1 MRLNGLRDGILCKTK
16 LTWVT
21 LEDRYMAVSPVE
33 VTLELTPRAR
43 FDIIDVRER
52 LRGAHGDLLD
62 VYPKHLYHSFHTTAG
77 YLEQSLATRLRR
89 EKSTVAPYVEVF
101 RTMFPEGAGY
111 EHDQLE
117 RRQDLTTAERAI
129 EPRNADS
136 HLAFMA
142 AGLSTCVSYVN
153 RPQEPVCFVD
163 LDGVT
168 DGRPRRRLTS
178 IVGFTREREV
188 ARITLDV
195 PVSSHPVDSVNLKDP
210 RLGIYEQ
217 IVEAVKRHGVTSGRV
232 RLELS
237 GAERQAGLTVNEYET
252 LLMRNDLAEVLRN
265 PFRFAAKTGRHLWAS
280 PRSIPQKAL
289 DYAKYDMVRAMNQ
302 VLDVTGLRESLLERL
317 FARAIAVPAGR
328 FLRMKRSINLR
339 VRESDGQGVI
349 ADGRYQSPILVQ
361 WHRATGQVRTLEATL
376 TRFE

>member
-1 MRLNGLRDGILCKTK
+1 
-16 LTWVT
+16 
-21 LEDRYMAVSPVE
+21 MAVSPVE
-33 VTLELTPRAR
+33 ITLELTPRAR

-117 RRQDLTTAERAI
+117 RRQDLTSAERAV

-153 RPQEPVCFVD
+153 RPEEPVCFVD

-178 IVGFTREREV
+178 IVGFNREREV
-188 ARITLDV
+188 ARIKLDV
-195 PVSSHPVDSVNLKDP
+195 PVSNHPVDSINLKDP

-217 IVEAVKRHGVTSGRV
+217 IVDTVKQHGVTSGRV
-232 RLELS
+232 RLELG

-252 LLMRNDLAEVLRN
+252 LLMRHDLAEVLRN

-302 VLDVTGLRESLLERL
+302 VLDITGLRESLLERL

-361 WHRATGQVRTLEATL
+361 WHRADGRVRTLEATL

>member
-1 MRLNGLRDGILCKTK
+1 
-16 LTWVT
+16 
-21 LEDRYMAVSPVE
+21 MAATPVE
-33 VTLELTPRAR
+33 VTLELTPRTR

-52 LRGAHGDLLD
+52 LRAAHGDLVD
-62 VYPKHLYHSFHTTAG
+62 GYPRHLYHSFHTTAG
-77 YLEQSLATRLRR
+77 YLEQSLATRLTR
-89 EKSTVAPYVEVF
+89 ERATVAPYVEVF

-117 RRQDLTTAERAI
+117 RRQDLTSAERAV

-142 AGLSTCVSYVN
+142 AGLSTCVTYVN
-153 RPQEPVCFVD
+153 RPEEPVCFVD

-178 IVGFTREREV
+178 IVGFTREREI
-188 ARITLDV
+188 ARLKIGV
-195 PVSSHPVDSVNLKDP
+195 PVSDHPIDSVNLKDP

-217 IVEAVKRHGVTSGRV
+217 IVTLVKQHGVTSGRV
-232 RLELS
+232 RLELA

-252 LLMRNDLAEVLRN
+252 LLMRNDLVDVLRN
-265 PFRFAAKTGRHLWAS
+265 PFRFAAEKGRHMLAH
-280 PRSIPQKAL
+280 PRSIPAKAL
-289 DYAKYDMVRAMNQ
+289 DYAKYDMVRALNQ
-302 VLDVTGLRESLLERL
+302 ALDITGLRASLLERL
-317 FARAIAVPAGR
+317 FARAIALPAGR
-328 FLRMKRSINLR
+328 FLRMKRAVNLR
-339 VRESDGQGVI
+339 VRESDGHGVI

-361 WHRATGQVRTLEATL
+361 WNRADKRVRTVEATV

>member
-1 MRLNGLRDGILCKTK
+1 
-16 LTWVT
+16 
-21 LEDRYMAVSPVE
+21 MAATPVE
-33 VTLELTPRAR
+33 VTLELTPRTR
-43 FDIIDVRER
+43 FDIIDVRGR
-52 LRGAHGDLLD
+52 LRAAHGDLLD
-62 VYPKHLYHSFHTTAG
+62 VYPRHLYHSFHTTAG
-77 YLEQSLATRLRR
+77 YLEQSLAARLTR
-89 EKSTVAPYVEVF
+89 ETETVAPYVEVF

-117 RRQDLTTAERAI
+117 RRQDLTSAERAV
-129 EPRNADS
+129 EPKNADS

-142 AGLSTCVSYVN
+142 AGLSTCVTYVN

-178 IVGFTREREV
+178 IVGFTRERQIAHV
-188 ARITLDV
+188 KIDV
-195 PVSSHPVDSVNLKDP
+195 PVSDHPVDSVNLKDP

-217 IVEAVKRHGVTSGRV
+217 IVHMVRQQGVTSGRV
-232 RLELS
+232 RLELA
-237 GAERQAGLTVNEYET
+237 GGERQAGLTVNEYET
-252 LLMRNDLAEVLRN
+252 LLMRHDLADVLRN
-265 PFRFAAKTGRHLWAS
+265 PFRFAAEKGRHMLAH

-289 DYAKYDMVRAMNQ
+289 DYAKYDMVRALNQ
-302 VLDVTGLRESLLERL
+302 ALDITGLRASLLERL

-328 FLRMKRSINLR
+328 FLRMKRAVNLR
-339 VRESDGQGVI
+339 VRESDGHGVI

-361 WHRATGQVRTLEATL
+361 WNRADKRVRTIDATL

>member
-1 MRLNGLRDGILCKTK
+1 MTA
-16 LTWVT
+16 T
-21 LEDRYMAVSPVE
+21 PVE
-33 VTLELTPRAR
+33 VTLELTPRTR
-43 FDIIDVRER
+43 FDIIDVRDR
-52 LRGAHGDLLD
+52 LRAAHGELLD
-62 VYPKHLYHSFHTTAG
+62 VYPRHLYHSFHTTAG
-77 YLEQSLATRLRR
+77 YLEQSLAARLTR
-89 EKSTVAPYVEVF
+89 ETETVAPYVEVF

-117 RRQDLTTAERAI
+117 RRQDLTSAERAI
-129 EPRNADS
+129 EPKNADS

-142 AGLSTCVSYVN
+142 AGLSTCVTYVN

-178 IVGFTREREV
+178 IVGFTRERQIAHV
-188 ARITLDV
+188 KIDV
-195 PVSSHPVDSVNLKDP
+195 PVSDHPVDSVNLKDP

-217 IVEAVKRHGVTSGRV
+217 IVQMVRQQGVTSGRV
-232 RLELS
+232 RLELA
-237 GAERQAGLTVNEYET
+237 GGERHAGLTVNEYET
-252 LLMRNDLAEVLRN
+252 LLMRHDLADVLRN
-265 PFRFAAKTGRHLWAS
+265 PFRFAAEKGRHMLAH

-289 DYAKYDMVRAMNQ
+289 DYAKYDMVRALNQ
-302 VLDVTGLRESLLERL
+302 ALDITGLRASLLERL

-328 FLRMKRSINLR
+328 FLRMKRAVNLR
-339 VRESDGQGVI
+339 VRESDGHGVI

-361 WHRATGQVRTLEATL
+361 WNRADKRVRTIDATL

>member
-1 MRLNGLRDGILCKTK
+1 
-16 LTWVT
+16 
-21 LEDRYMAVSPVE
+21 MAGSPVE

-52 LRGAHGDLLD
+52 LRAAHGNLLD
-62 VYPKHLYHSFHTTAG
+62 AYPRHLYHSFHTTAG
-77 YLEQSLATRLRR
+77 YLEQSLAARLTRGTD
-89 EKSTVAPYVEVF
+89 TVAPYVEVF
-101 RTMFPEGAGY
+101 RAMFPEGAGY
-111 EHDQLE
+111 EHDQLD
-117 RRQDLTTAERAI
+117 RRHDLTSEERAI

-168 DGRPRRRLTS
+168 QGRPRRRLTS
-178 IVGFTREREV
+178 IVGFTRERAI
-188 ARITLDV
+188 ARLRIPV
-195 PVSSHPVDSVNLKDP
+195 PVSDHPIDSINLKDP

-217 IVEAVKRHGVTSGRV
+217 LVELVSRHGITSGRV
-232 RLELS
+232 RLELA
-237 GAERQAGLTVNEYET
+237 GGERQAGLTVNEYET
-252 LLMRNDLAEVLRN
+252 LLMRHDLADVLRN
-265 PFRFAAKTGRHLWAS
+265 PFRFAAEKGRHMLAH
-280 PRSIPQKAL
+280 PREIPAKAL
-289 DYAKYDMVRAMNQ
+289 DYAKYDMVRALNQ
-302 VLDVTGLRESLLERL
+302 VLDLTGLRESLLERL

-328 FLRMKRSINLR
+328 FLRMKRSVNLR
-339 VRESDGQGVI
+339 IRESEGRGVI

-361 WHRATGQVRTLEATL
+361 WHRAARRVRELEATL

>member
-1 MRLNGLRDGILCKTK
+1 
-16 LTWVT
+16 
-21 LEDRYMAVSPVE
+21 MAVSPVE

-52 LRGAHGDLLD
+52 LRGTHGGLLD
-62 VYPKHLYHSFHTTAG
+62 EYPRHLYHSFHTTAG
-77 YLEQSLATRLRR
+77 YLEQSLAARLRR
-89 EKSTVAPYVEVF
+89 ERATVAPYVEVF
-101 RTMFPEGAGY
+101 RAMFPEGAGY

-117 RRQDLTTAERAI
+117 RRKDLTTAERAI

-153 RPQEPVCFVD
+153 RPEEPVCFVD

-178 IVGFTREREV
+178 IVGFHREREV
-188 ARITLDV
+188 ARLRLDV
-195 PVSSHPVDSVNLKDP
+195 PVSDHQVDSVNLKDP
-210 RLGIYEQ
+210 KLGIYEQ
-217 IVEAVKRHGVTSGRV
+217 IVALVRREGVSAGRV
-232 RLELS
+232 RLEL
-237 GAERQAGLTVNEYET
+237 GGGERQAGLTVNEYET
-252 LLMRNDLAEVLRN
+252 LLMRHDLADVLRN
-265 PFRFAAKTGRHLWAS
+265 PFRFAAEKGRHMWAS

-302 VLDVTGLRESLLERL
+302 VLDITGLRASLLERL

-328 FLRMKRSINLR
+328 FLRMKRAVNLR
-339 VRESDGQGVI
+339 VRESDGHGVI

-361 WHRATGQVRTLEATL
+361 WNRPSDRVRTLEATL
-376 TRFE
+376 TKFE

>member
-1 MRLNGLRDGILCKTK
+1 
-16 LTWVT
+16 
-21 LEDRYMAVSPVE
+21 MAASPVE

-52 LRGAHGDLLD
+52 LRAAHGDLLS
-62 VYPKHLYHSFHTTAG
+62 VYPRHLYHSFHTTAG
-77 YLEQSLATRLRR
+77 YLEQSLATRLTR
-89 EKSTVAPYVEVF
+89 ETATVAPYVEVF

-111 EHDQLE
+111 EHDQLD
-117 RRQDLTTAERAI
+117 RRKDLTSAERAV

-163 LDGVT
+163 LDGIT

-178 IVGFTREREV
+178 IVGFTRERQV
-188 ARITLDV
+188 ARLTIDV
-195 PVSSHPVDSVNLKDP
+195 PVSDHPVVSVNLKDP
-210 RLGIYEQ
+210 KLGIYEQ
-217 IVEAVKRHGVTSGRV
+217 IVDLVKRQGVMSGRV
-232 RLELS
+232 RLELA
-237 GAERQAGLTVNEYET
+237 GGERQAGLTVNEYET
-252 LLMRNDLAEVLRN
+252 LLMRHDLADVLRN
-265 PFRFAAKTGRHLWAS
+265 PFRFAAEKGRHMRAH
-280 PRSIPQKAL
+280 PRQIPAKAR

-302 VLDVTGLRESLLERL
+302 VLDLTGLRASLLERL

-328 FLRMKRSINLR
+328 FLRMKRAVNLR
-339 VRESDGQGVI
+339 VRESDGRGVI

-361 WHRATGQVRTLEATL
+361 WHRADARVRTIEATV

>member
-1 MRLNGLRDGILCKTK
+1 
-16 LTWVT
+16 
-21 LEDRYMAVSPVE
+21 MAVTPVE

-43 FDIIDVRER
+43 FDIIDVRDR
-52 LRGAHGDLLD
+52 LRETHGDLLD
-62 VYPKHLYHSFHTTAG
+62 VYQHHLYHSFHTTAG
-77 YLEQSLATRLRR
+77 YLEQSLAARLRR
-89 EKSTVAPYVEVF
+89 EKATVAPYVEVF

-117 RRQDLTTAERAI
+117 RRQDLTSAERAV

-153 RPQEPVCFVD
+153 RPEEPVLFVD

-178 IVGFTREREV
+178 IVGFNREREV
-188 ARITLDV
+188 ARLRLDV
-195 PVSSHPVDSVNLKDP
+195 PVSNHPVDSVNLKDP
-210 RLGIYEQ
+210 KLGIYEQ
-217 IVEAVKRHGVTSGRV
+217 IASVVNKQGVTSGRV
-232 RLELS
+232 RLELG

-252 LLMRNDLAEVLRN
+252 LLMRHDLADVLRN
-265 PFRFAAKTGRHLWAS
+265 PFRFAAEKGRHMWAS
-280 PRSIPQKAL
+280 PRSIPAKAL

-302 VLDVTGLRESLLERL
+302 VLDITGLRESLLERL

-328 FLRMKRSINLR
+328 FLRMKRSVNLR
-339 VRESDGQGVI
+339 VRESEGRGII

-361 WHRATGQVRTLEATL
+361 WHRAADRVRTLDATL
-376 TRFE
+376 TSFE

>member
-1 MRLNGLRDGILCKTK
+1 MS
-16 LTWVT
+16 VS
-21 LEDRYMAVSPVE
+21 MAVTPVE

-43 FDIIDVRER
+43 FDIIDVRDR
-52 LRGAHGDLLD
+52 LRETHGDLLD
-62 VYPKHLYHSFHTTAG
+62 VYQHHLYHSFHTTAG
-77 YLEQSLATRLRR
+77 YLEQSLAARLRR
-89 EKSTVAPYVEVF
+89 EKATVAPYVEVF

-117 RRQDLTTAERAI
+117 RRQDLTSAERAV

-153 RPQEPVCFVD
+153 RPEEPVLFVD

-178 IVGFTREREV
+178 IVGFNREREV
-188 ARITLDV
+188 ARLRLDV
-195 PVSSHPVDSVNLKDP
+195 PVSNHPVDSVNLKDP
-210 RLGIYEQ
+210 KLGIYEQ
-217 IVEAVKRHGVTSGRV
+217 IASVVKKQGVTSGRV
-232 RLELS
+232 RLELG

-252 LLMRNDLAEVLRN
+252 LLMRHDLADVLRN
-265 PFRFAAKTGRHLWAS
+265 PFRFAAEKGRHMWAS
-280 PRSIPQKAL
+280 PRSIPAKAL

-302 VLDVTGLRESLLERL
+302 VLDITGLRETLLERL

-328 FLRMKRSINLR
+328 FLRMKRSVNLR
-339 VRESDGQGVI
+339 VRESEGRGII

-361 WHRATGQVRTLEATL
+361 WHRAADRVRTLDATL
-376 TRFE
+376 TSFE

>member
-1 MRLNGLRDGILCKTK
+1 
-16 LTWVT
+16 
-21 LEDRYMAVSPVE
+21 MAATPVE

-52 LRGAHGDLLD
+52 LRSTHGDLLD
-62 VYPKHLYHSFHTTAG
+62 AYPRHLYHSFHTTAG
-77 YLEQSLATRLRR
+77 YLEQSLAARLTRQR
-89 EKSTVAPYVEVF
+89 STVAPYVEVF

-111 EHDQLE
+111 EHDQLY
-117 RRQDLTTAERAI
+117 RRQDLTSAERAV

-178 IVGFTREREV
+178 IVGFTREREI
-188 ARITLDV
+188 ARLKIGV
-195 PVSSHPVDSVNLKDP
+195 PMSDHPIDSINLKDP
-210 RLGIYEQ
+210 KLGIYEQ
-217 IVEAVKRHGVTSGRV
+217 IVQTVKQNGVTSGRV
-232 RLELS
+232 RLELG

-252 LLMRNDLAEVLRN
+252 LLMRHDLVDVLRN
-265 PFRFAAKTGRHLWAS
+265 PFRFAAEKGRHMLAH
-280 PRSIPQKAL
+280 PRSIPAKAL
-289 DYAKYDMVRAMNQ
+289 DYAKYDMVRALNQ
-302 VLDVTGLRESLLERL
+302 ALDLTGLRASLLERL

-328 FLRMKRSINLR
+328 FLRMKRAVNLR
-339 VRESDGQGVI
+339 VRESDGHGVI

-361 WHRATGQVRTLEATL
+361 WNRADKRVRTVEAII

>member
-1 MRLNGLRDGILCKTK
+1 MPAT
-16 LTWVT
+16 
-21 LEDRYMAVSPVE
+21 PVE
-33 VTLELTPRAR
+33 VTLELTPRTR

-52 LRGAHGDLLD
+52 LRTTHGDLLD
-62 VYPKHLYHSFHTTAG
+62 VYPHHLYHSFHTTAG
-77 YLEQSLATRLRR
+77 YLEQSLAARLTRD
-89 EKSTVAPYVEVF
+89 KATVAPYVEVF

-117 RRQDLTTAERAI
+117 RRQDLTSAERAV

-178 IVGFTREREV
+178 IVGFTRERDV
-188 ARITLDV
+188 AKLKIGV
-195 PVSSHPVDSVNLKDP
+195 PVSDHPIDSINLKDP
-210 RLGIYEQ
+210 KLGIYEQ
-217 IVEAVKRHGVTSGRV
+217 IVQLVKQHGVTSGRV
-232 RLELS
+232 RLELA
-237 GAERQAGLTVNEYET
+237 GGERQAGLTVNEYET
-252 LLMRNDLAEVLRN
+252 LLMRHDLADVLRN
-265 PFRFAAKTGRHLWAS
+265 PFRFAAEKGRHLLAH
-280 PRSIPQKAL
+280 PRSIPSKAL
-289 DYAKYDMVRAMNQ
+289 DYAKYDMVRALNQ
-302 VLDVTGLRESLLERL
+302 ALDITGLRASLLERL

-328 FLRMKRSINLR
+328 FLRMKRAVNIR
-339 VRESDGQGVI
+339 VRESDGHGVI

-361 WHRATGQVRTLEATL
+361 WHRADTRVRTVEATL

>member
-1 MRLNGLRDGILCKTK
+1 
-16 LTWVT
+16 
-21 LEDRYMAVSPVE
+21 MALSPVE
-33 VTLELTPRAR
+33 VTLELSPRAR

-52 LRGAHGDLLD
+52 LRGTHGGMLD
-62 VYPKHLYHSFHTTAG
+62 VYPRHLYHSFHTTAG
-77 YLEQSLATRLRR
+77 YLEQSLAARLRR
-89 EKSTVAPYVEVF
+89 ERATVAPYVEVF

-117 RRQDLTTAERAI
+117 RRKDLTTAERAI

-153 RPQEPVCFVD
+153 RPEEPVCFVD

-178 IVGFTREREV
+178 IVGFHREREV
-188 ARITLDV
+188 ARLGLDV
-195 PVSSHPVDSVNLKDP
+195 PVSDHQVDSVNLKDP
-210 RLGIYEQ
+210 KLGIYEQ
-217 IVEAVKRHGVTSGRV
+217 IVELVKREGVSSGRV
-232 RLELS
+232 RLELA
-237 GAERQAGLTVNEYET
+237 GGERQAGLTVNEYET
-252 LLMRNDLAEVLRN
+252 LLMRHDLADVLRN
-265 PFRFAAKTGRHLWAS
+265 PFRFAAEKGRHMWAS

-302 VLDVTGLRESLLERL
+302 VLDITGLRASLLERL

-328 FLRMKRSINLR
+328 FLRMKRAVNLR
-339 VRESDGQGVI
+339 VRESEGHGVI

-361 WHRATGQVRTLEATL
+361 WHRPTGRVRTLEATL
-376 TRFE
+376 TSFE